1 MDIQFLSAAAVGVA
15 LLAASPAIDSPKPDA
30 GDAEGLVGAK
40 LYASETHIDRWGDP
54 VRAEDVA
61 LEGLGTVKGV
71 IEGVQDGSGVLLVS
85 VGGLWGWGAQEV
97 EVGMDRLHLLRTA
110 SGDDRL
116 VVDLSAE
123 GAEPISG

>member
-15 LLAASPAIDSPKPDA
+15 LLAASPGIDSPKADA
-30 GDAEGLVGAK
+30 GGDESLVGAK
-40 LYASETHIDRWGDP
+40 LYASETHIDRWGEP

-61 LEGLGTVKGV
+61 LENLGTVERVVGSV
-71 IEGVQDGSGVLLVS
+71 EDGSGVLLVS

-97 EVGMDRLHLLRTA
+97 EVGMDRLHLLRTVA
-110 SGDDRL
+110 GDDRL

>member
-15 LLAASPAIDSPKPDA
+15 LFAASPGIDSPKALEDGA
-30 GDAEGLVGAK
+30 AGLVGAK

-54 VRAEDVA
+54 VRAEDLP

-71 IEGVQDGSGVLLVS
+71 VGGLQDGSGTLLVS

-97 EVGMDRLHLLRTA
+97 EVGMDRLRLVHTA

-123 GAEPISG
+123 GAEPVSG

>member
-1 MDIQFLSAAAVGVA
+1 MDIQFLSAAAVGVVM
-15 LLAASPAIDSPKPDA
+15 LVASPGVDSPKA
-30 GDAEGLVGAK
+30 GDDGAAGLVGAK

-71 IEGVQDGSGVLLVS
+71 IGGAEDGSGALLVS

-97 EVGMDRLHLLRTA
+97 EIGMDRLHLLPAA

-123 GAEPISG
+123 GAEPIPG

>member
-15 LLAASPAIDSPKPDA
+15 LFVASPGADSPKA
-30 GDAEGLVGAK
+30 GGDGAATLVGAK

-61 LEGLGTVKGV
+61 LESLGVVKGV
-71 IEGVQDGSGVLLVS
+71 AAGSQDGSEAVLVA

-97 EVGMDRLHLLRTA
+97 EVGLDRLHLLPTA
-110 SGDDRL
+110 SGENRL

-123 GAEPISG
+123 GAEPIAG

>member
-15 LLAASPAIDSPKPDA
+15 LFAASPGSDSPKADA
-30 GDAEGLVGAK
+30 SGAAGLVGAK
-40 LYASETHIDRWGDP
+40 LYASETHLDRWGEP
-54 VRAEDVA
+54 VRAEDVD
-61 LEGLGTVKGV
+61 LEGLGTVKAVAG
-71 IEGVQDGSGVLLVS
+71 GLQDGSGVLVVS

-97 EVGMDRLHLLRTA
+97 EVGMDRLHLLRTG

-123 GAEPISG
+123 GAEPVSG